1 LIAPFVGLVE
11 NEKYNVMFAFF
22 DLRDRNGL
30 EGIMAIIQ
38 TCFVCVVLAIAANSF
53 GKDAQD
59 LVLAPIERMI
69 AKMHRIKDDPLVAM
83 RLGDE
88 EFRKQEIDRK
98 RALDM
103 EDLGMNKG

>member
-1 LIAPFVGLVE
+1 MVDT
-11 NEKYNVMFAFF
+11 EKYNVMFAFF
-22 DLRDRNGL
+22 DLRDLIGL
-30 EGIMAIIQ
+30 EGVMAMIQ

-69 AKMHRIKDDPLVAM
+69 AKMHRIRDDPLVAM

-98 RALDM
+98 RALEM
-103 EDLGMNKG
+103 EDMGMNKG